1 VDDQMHAAMQAKAAR
16 HQRSRRWALLGR
28 SRCRDCGMRWPCL
41 ARDRARRALDGA
53 PSTPD
58 WATLGTQPQIAVS
71 PLLTYGQR
79 YRSCG
84 DAR

>member
-1 VDDQMHAAMQAKAAR
+1 
-16 HQRSRRWALLGR
+16 
-28 SRCRDCGMRWPCL
+28 MRWPCL